1 MWAKDRHHRIVSLLA
16 SREQV
21 SLENLA
27 AEFGVSRET
36 LRRDIVKLEAE
47 GRLKRVHGGFMRA
60 EGAEALF
67 QSRVSVNA
75 EAKRRIGAAAAR
87 LVEPG
92 MLIVVDAGSTTQAFA
107 EFLTTV
113 PGLKVVTNS
122 LSVAMGLRERG
133 SDAEVT
139 LLGGRLG
146 ADTPGTYGEV
156 AVGQLQRLV
165 PQLAFVSPTALSAAK
180 GAMNYD
186 FAEAEVA
193 RVMADNA
200 ERLVVL
206 ADHSKLG
213 HASRVQICGCDRIDT
228 LITDRR
234 AGQAALDEL
243 QAAGVAEVIKA

>member
-16 SREQV
+16 VQEQV

-60 EGAEALF
+60 EDAEAPF
-67 QSRVSVNA
+67 QSRVTVNA

-92 MLIVVDAGSTTQAFA
+92 MLIVVDAGSTTLAFA
-107 EFLTTV
+107 EFLASIS
-113 PGLKVVTNS
+113 GLKVVTNS
-122 LSVAMGLRERG
+122 LGVATELRERG

-146 ADTPGTYGEV
+146 SDTPGTYGEV
-156 AVGQLQRLV
+156 ALAQLQRLV
-165 PQLAFVSPTALSAAK
+165 PQLAFVSPTTISAAK

-193 RVMADNA
+193 RVMAENA
-200 ERLVVL
+200 TRLVVL
-206 ADHSKLG
+206 ADYSKLG
-213 HASRVQICGCDRIDT
+213 NVSRVQICACDQIDT
-228 LITDRR
+228 LITDQR
-234 AGQAALDEL
+234 AAQVELVEL
-243 QAAGVAEVIKA
+243 QRAGVAEVIKA